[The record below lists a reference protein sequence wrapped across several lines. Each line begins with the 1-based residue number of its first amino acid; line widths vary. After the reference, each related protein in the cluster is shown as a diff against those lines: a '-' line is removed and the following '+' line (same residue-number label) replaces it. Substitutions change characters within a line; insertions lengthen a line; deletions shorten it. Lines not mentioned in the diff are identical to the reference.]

1 MSANNFDNNDWWQW
15 RRSKDDRDH
24 KQDNALHSL
33 NLEVAVIKTR
43 QQIADSNADAR
54 HSRTPAIAFGL
65 LSGAVSLIVLVMQ
78 ILAWRASV
86 P

>member
-1 MSANNFDNNDWWQW
+1 MGAQFDNNDWWQW
-15 RRSKDDRDH
+15 RRSKDERDH

-33 NLEVAVIKTR
+33 NLEMAVLKTR
-43 QQIADSNADAR
+43 QEIAAANEEAR
-54 HSRTPAIAFGL
+54 HSKTPAIAFGL
-65 LSGAVSLIVLVMQ
+65 VSAAVSLIVLVMQ